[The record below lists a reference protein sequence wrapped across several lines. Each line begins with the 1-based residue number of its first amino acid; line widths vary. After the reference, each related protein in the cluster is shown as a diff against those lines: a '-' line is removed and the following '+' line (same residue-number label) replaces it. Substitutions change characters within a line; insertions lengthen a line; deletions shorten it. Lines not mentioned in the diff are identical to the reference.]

1 VKRALTLLV
10 VLAAALT
17 RAAAAESFG
26 ERADVRAFIG
36 ELVERHGFRAAD
48 LGQVFSRA
56 QRLEPALQLILPA
69 ERPSWQDYRAQF
81 VNDQRIE
88 RGLAFWAAN
97 RESLARAEREY
108 GVPPQVILAIIG
120 VETNYG
126 RNMGRYRVVDALAT
140 LAFDYAPRASFFRS
154 ELEQYLLL
162 VREWNV
168 DVFIANA
175 AMGQTGPL
183 SLIPVERLR
192 AVFEVNV
199 FGTFAITQRVAQAM
213 RKKRAGRI
221 IITSSIGGV
230 RAGVG
235 SGPYTM
241 TKHAIQAFGTALRA
255 ELKMFGVDVCLIN
268 PGPYATG
275 FNDRMANDPGPWFD
289 RKKAAPE
296 DVAVMDQLV
305 QRITVGQMDPSE
317 VVQRYVELVE
327 AQSTEL
333 VNFVPPDIVERM
345 SKSMPAR

>member
-1 VKRALTLLV
+1 MPKTVLITGAGSGFGRGAAIELAKRGHKVIAA
-10 VLAAALT
+10 VLNEQQATELAG
-17 RAAAAESFG
+17 AESKLTVVKMDITNAKDIAKA
-26 ERADVRAFIG
+26 EQW
-36 ELVERHGFRAAD
+36 D
-48 LGQVFSRA
+48 L
-56 QRLEPALQLILPA
+56 
-69 ERPSWQDYRAQF
+69 
-81 VNDQRIE
+81 
-88 RGLAFWAAN
+88 
-97 RESLARAEREY
+97 
-108 GVPPQVILAIIG
+108 
-120 VETNYG
+120 
-126 RNMGRYRVVDALAT
+126 
-140 LAFDYAPRASFFRS
+140 
-154 ELEQYLLL
+154 
-162 VREWNV
+162 

-175 AMGQTGPL
+175 AIGQTGPL
-183 SLIPVERLR
+183 SLIPLERLR

-255 ELKMFGVDVCLIN
+255 ELRMFGVDVCLIN

-289 RKKAAPE
+289 PRSAAPE
-296 DVAVMDQLV
+296 DRAVMEQLR
-305 QRITVGQMDPSE
+305 QRITVGQLDPAE
-317 VVQRYVELVE
+317 VVKRYVELVE
-327 AQSTEL
+327 APTTEL